1 MLSVLVVSHI
11 LQHLV
16 CGPMLC
22 TAVRGLPLV
31 YNILFYLNIYFVVSL
46 LSDQIECKQRQ
57 IHPSDEFDVV
67 YI

>member
-1 MLSVLVVSHI
+1 
-11 LQHLV
+11 V